1 MRKSKAETA
10 ETRKRIV
17 ETAAKAFRRQG
28 ISSTGVAEIMAA
40 AGLTHGGFYRHFE
53 SKDQLVAE
61 ALSATPKNLPRDT
74 AAAAAEG
81 AAAVLDVFQDYV
93 TPGYRDA
100 VEDGCPLAAMG
111 SELVRADARTRHR
124 ATTSFRRIV
133 DAVAPYMRSAEDP
146 AGTDTALGVLTN
158 MIGALTVARMVDDAA
173 LSDRI
178 LETTRRRIERSID
191 LAAKPPPRAADDGDA
206 KAA

>member
-10 ETRKRIV
+10 QTRQRIV

-28 ISSTGVAEIMAA
+28 IAATGVAEIMAS

-61 ALSATPKNLPRDT
+61 ALSATEKNMVRDSLE
-74 AAAAAEG
+74 AAGRGPEAM
-81 AAAVLDVFQDYV
+81 LDVFQDYV
-93 TPGYRDA
+93 TQAYRDN

-111 SELVRADARTRHR
+111 SELVRADDNTRHA

-133 DAVAPYMRSAEDP
+133 DAAAPFMRTAEDP
-146 AGTDTALGVLTN
+146 DGTDTAMSLLTH
-158 MIGALTVARMVDDAA
+158 MVGALTVARMVDDPAM
-173 LSDRI
+173 SDRI
-178 LETTRRRIERSID
+178 LETTRQRIAKTIALPAAAPRRA
-191 LAAKPPPRAADDGDA
+191 AAKMKT